1 MIIFPAIDIQK
12 GQCVRLRKGIA
23 ADATVYG
30 TDPAAMAKKWEDE
43 GAKYLHVVDLDGA
56 FEGAGQNTGAIR
68 AIASAIRIPFEV
80 GGGIRD
86 EAAVKAHLENGVT
99 RVIIGSAAVENPAF
113 AVEMAKRYGRE
124 HIAVSIDAKGDMAAT
139 HGWVD
144 GSGRSVLPFA
154 EELVSAGVSTIIY
167 TDISRD
173 GMLTGPN
180 FDMLEKLGGIPGISL
195 IASGGMSAPADL
207 EKLSAMGLY
216 GAICGKALYENKVT
230 MEDIRRIQE

>member
-23 ADATVYG
+23 DDVTVYG
-30 TDPAAMAKKWEDE
+30 KDPAAMAKKWEAE

-56 FEGAGQNTGAIR
+56 FAGGGQNTDAIR
-68 AIASAIRIPFEV
+68 AICRAIAIPVEV

-86 EAAVKAHLENGVT
+86 EAAVKAHLESGVA
-99 RVIIGSAAVENPAF
+99 RVIIGSAAVEHPEF
-113 AVEMAKRYGRE
+113 AVEMAKKYGAD
-124 HIAVSIDAKGDMAAT
+124 HIAVSIDAKGDMATT

-144 GSGRSVLPFA
+144 GSGKEVRPFA
-154 EELVSAGVSTIIY
+154 EELVAAGVSTIIY

-180 FDMLEKLGGIPGISL
+180 FEMLGKLRKISGISL
-195 IASGGMSAPADL
+195 VASGGMSAPADL
-207 EKLSAMGLY
+207 EQLSAMGLY